1 MHAMK
6 RHLRWLLLGV
16 VLLVPWLYGLGF
28 PFLYDDIGM
37 IAENGWLADPSNA
50 VAAASGRT
58 LADPHVL
65 NGRRP
70 AVLVSYFLD
79 RALHG
84 LRPAGWRA
92 TNLLLHLAN
101 AALLAAL
108 AGRLSRRRTLAALTA
123 LLFALHPVLTE
134 PVHAPGF
141 RADVLCLFF
150 ALLALHA
157 WLSASAGAPR
167 RRFPA
172 AAWGA
177 VMLLSLAAALLS
189 KETAVAWPL
198 AAALLP
204 ALYPDRFPRRR
215 AAWGWLGAA
224 AALAAG
230 FFALWSLLP
239 AELQAAAGSWNGES
253 LRPPENLWSFP
264 ALWTRTL
271 RLLLVPWP
279 MNVTPRF
286 DPVVSPADGRFWM
299 GLFWMA
305 VCATAAWK
313 ARRRLPTVA
322 LGLGWM
328 AAWFLPVSNLWP
340 LYHPVADRYLYPV
353 VPGFALLAAWLLEQ
367 QPPASRRTGAALL
380 AVLYAALLVVRVHQ
394 WRSPEALWTAAWF
407 QNPKSATAAT
417 WLGLLSEE
425 RGDPD
430 AAATFYRA
438 ATEAN
443 PRSVH
448 AWIDWGVLEG
458 RRGNLADAERLLLT
472 ALEWSPSNSAAAAN
486 LAHCR
491 SLMSSRT
498 DPAAVT
504 PPPTAPA
511 AGP

>member
-1 MHAMK
+1 MK
-6 RHLRWLLLGV
+6 RCLSWLFLGV

-28 PFLYDDIGM
+28 PFQYDDVGM
-37 IAENGWLADPSNA
+37 IAENGWLADPGN
-50 VAAASGRT
+50 AAAVLSGRT

-70 AVLVSYFLD
+70 AVLASYFLD
-79 RALHG
+79 RAFHG

-92 TNLLLHLAN
+92 TNLLVHLAN
-101 AALLAAL
+101 AGLLSAL
-108 AGRLSRRRTLAALTA
+108 AYRLSRRRTLAALAA

-141 RADVLCLFF
+141 RADILCLFF
-150 ALLALHA
+150 SLLALHA
-157 WLSASAGAPR
+157 WLSATAGTPR
-167 RRFPA
+167 RRIPA
-172 AAWGA
+172 AAWGSA
-177 VMLLSLAAALLS
+177 LFLFLAAALLS

-198 AAALLP
+198 AAALLLV
-204 ALYPDRFPRRR
+204 LYPARFPRRR
-215 AAWGWLGAA
+215 AAWGLLGGAIG
-224 AALAAG
+224 LAAG
-230 FFALWSLLP
+230 FFVLWSVLP
-239 AELQAAAGSWNGES
+239 AELQAAGGSWNGES

-271 RLLLVPWP
+271 RLVLVPWP
-279 MNVTPRF
+279 LNVTPRF
-286 DPVVSPADGRFWM
+286 DPVASPADGRFWM

-328 AAWFLPVSNLWP
+328 AVWFLPVSNLWP

-367 QPPASRRTGAALL
+367 QPPVSRRVGAAFIAL
-380 AVLYAALLVVRVHQ
+380 LYAGLLVVRVHQ
-394 WRSPEALWTAAWF
+394 WRTPESLWTAAFF
-407 QNPKSATAAT
+407 QNRKSATAAT

-425 RGDPD
+425 RGDSD
-430 AAATFYRA
+430 AAADFYRA

-443 PRSVH
+443 PRAVH

-458 RRGNLADAERLLLT
+458 RCGNYADSERLLLT
-472 ALEWSPSNSAAAAN
+472 ALELSPSNATATAN
-486 LAHCR
+486 LALCR
-491 SLMSSRT
+491 SLMSN
-498 DPAAVT
+498 
-504 PPPTAPA
+504 PPPA

>member
-1 MHAMK
+1 MK
-6 RHLRWLLLGV
+6 RHLRWLFLFVVILL
-16 VLLVPWLYGLGF
+16 PWLYGLGF

-37 IAENGWLADPSNA
+37 ISENPYLADPGNA
-50 VAAASGRT
+50 SAVLTGRT
-58 LADPHVL
+58 LADPSVL

-70 AVLVSYFLD
+70 AVLATYFFD
-79 RALHG
+79 RAVHG
-84 LRPAGWRA
+84 LRPGGWRA

-108 AGRLSRRRTLAALTA
+108 AFRLSRRRTLAALVA

-134 PVHAPGF
+134 PVHSPGF

-150 ALLALHA
+150 SLLAIHA
-157 WLSASAGAPR
+157 WLFATSGASR
-167 RRFPA
+167 RGLPS
-172 AAWGA
+172 AAWA
-177 VMLLSLAAALLS
+177 ATMLLFLAATLLS
-189 KETAVAWPL
+189 KETAVACPL
-198 AAALLP
+198 AATLLFV
-204 ALYPDRFPRRR
+204 LYPARFPRRR
-215 AAWGWLGAA
+215 AALVLLVTAV
-224 AALAAG
+224 ALAVA
-230 FFALWSLLP
+230 FFVLWSVLP

-271 RLLLVPWP
+271 RLSLVPWP
-279 MNVTPRF
+279 LNVTPRF

-313 ARRRLPTVA
+313 ARHRLPTVA

-328 AAWFLPVSNLWP
+328 AVWFLPVSNLWP

-367 QPPASRRTGAALL
+367 QPPVSRRLGAALIAL
-380 AVLYAALLVVRVHQ
+380 LYAGLLLVRVHQ
-394 WRSPEALWTAAWF
+394 WRTPETLWTAAWF
-407 QNPKSATAAT
+407 QNSKSATAAT

-425 RGDPD
+425 RGEPE
-430 AAATFYRA
+430 AAVAFYRA

-443 PRSVH
+443 PRAVH

-472 ALEWSPSNSAAAAN
+472 ALELSPSNSAAVAN

-491 SLMSSRT
+491 NLLARQS
-498 DPAAVT
+498 
-504 PPPTAPA
+504 PPP
-511 AGP
+511 

>member
-1 MHAMK
+1 MNPMK
-6 RHLRWLLLGV
+6 RHLRWLFLFV
-16 VLLVPWLYGLGF
+16 VLLLPWLYGLGF

-37 IAENGWLADPSNA
+37 IAENDFLADPAN
-50 VAAASGRT
+50 AAALATGRT
-58 LADPHVL
+58 LADPDVL

-70 AVLVSYFLD
+70 AVLATYFLD

-108 AGRLSRRRTLAALTA
+108 AYRLSRRRTLAALAA

-141 RADVLCLFF
+141 RADVLCLCFS
-150 ALLALHA
+150 LLALHA
-157 WLSASAGAPR
+157 WLSATADAPR
-167 RRFPA
+167 RRLPPAVWA
-172 AAWGA
+172 AA
-177 VMLLSLAAALLS
+177 MLLFLAAALLS
-189 KETAVAWPL
+189 KETAIACPL
-198 AAALLP
+198 AAALLLALHP
-204 ALYPDRFPRRR
+204 ARFPRRR
-215 AAWGWLGAA
+215 PALVLLAAA
-224 AALAAG
+224 AALAAA
-230 FFALWSLLP
+230 FFVLWSVLP

-253 LRPPENLWSFP
+253 LRPPGNLWSIP

-271 RLLLVPWP
+271 RLSLVPWP
-279 MNVTPRF
+279 LNVTPRF
-286 DPVVSPADGRFWM
+286 EPVVSAADGRFWT

-328 AAWFLPVSNLWP
+328 AIWFLPISNLWP

-367 QPPASRRTGAALL
+367 QPPASRRVGAALL

-430 AAATFYRA
+430 AAAAFYRA

-458 RRGNLADAERLLLT
+458 RRGNLDDAERLLLT
-472 ALEWSPSNSAAAAN
+472 ALELAPSNSAAAAN
-486 LAHCR
+486 LDLCR
-491 SLMSSRT
+491 SLKSGRT
-498 DPAAVT
+498 PPAALT

-511 AGP
+511 AAP